1 MRIKLE
7 ELEITELVDGIV
19 ACDRKAVARAITLV
33 ESKKASD
40 VSLSEKLLEGIQSA
54 DGSSLRIGI
63 SGPPGVGKST
73 FIESIGQLML
83 DDGNKLAVLAVDP
96 SSSISGGSILGD
108 KTRMESLSRNEKV
121 FIRPS
126 PSGESLGGVNRS
138 TRESIAIIEAAG
150 FNITIVETVGVGQ
163 SQTEVFDM
171 IDIFIVL
178 LSPGAGDQLQG
189 IKRGIIEVADI
200 LVVNKSDG
208 DLKSSSRNTV
218 LDYKNALKL
227 LKPRTKDWSVPV
239 IACSSL
245 ENIGLD
251 ECWESIQ
258 NFQKFISASGLLQHN
273 RNKQQEKWL
282 LEETK
287 QELLDALEKN
297 EDIQDKLRN
306 IQANISED
314 KRPIKTKAKG
324 IVESFLDKMGKK
336 K

>member
-1 MRIKLE
+1 ME
-7 ELEITELVDGIV
+7 ELEITELVDGII

-40 VSLSEKLLEGIQSA
+40 VSLSEKLLEGIQIA

-63 SGPPGVGKST
+63 SGSPGVGKST

-83 DDGNKLAVLAVDP
+83 DDGNKLAVLAIDP

-227 LKPRTKDWSVPV
+227 LKPRIKDWSVPV

-273 RNKQQEKWL
+273 RNKQQKKWL

-297 EDIQDKLRN
+297 EDVQDKLRN
-306 IQANISED
+306 TQANIDED
-314 KRPIKTKAKG
+314 KRPIKTKAKV

>member
-1 MRIKLE
+1 ME
-7 ELEITELVDGIV
+7 ELEITELVDGII

-63 SGPPGVGKST
+63 SGSPGVGKST

-83 DDGNKLAVLAVDP
+83 DDGNKLAVLAIDP

-258 NFQKFISASGLLQHN
+258 NFQKFISSSGLLQHN
-273 RNKQQEKWL
+273 RNKQQKKWL

-287 QELLDALEKN
+287 QELLDALENN

-306 IQANISED
+306 IQANIAED
-314 KRPIKTKAKG
+314 NRPIKTKAKD

>member
-1 MRIKLE
+1 ME
-7 ELEITELVDGIV
+7 ELEITELVDGII

-63 SGPPGVGKST
+63 SGSPGVGKST

-83 DDGNKLAVLAVDP
+83 DDGNKLAVLAIDP

-227 LKPRTKDWSVPV
+227 LKPRIKNWSVPV

-306 IQANISED
+306 TQANITED

-324 IVESFLDKMGKK
+324 IVESFLDKMGNKK
-336 K
+336 

>member
-1 MRIKLE
+1 ME
-7 ELEITELVDGIV
+7 ELEITELVDGII

-63 SGPPGVGKST
+63 SGSPGVGKST

-83 DDGNKLAVLAVDP
+83 DDGNKLAVLAIDP

-297 EDIQDKLRN
+297 EAIQDKLRN
-306 IQANISED
+306 TQVLSLIHI
-314 KRPIKTKAKG
+314 
-324 IVESFLDKMGKK
+324 
-336 K
+336 

>member
-1 MRIKLE
+1 ME
-7 ELEITELVDGIV
+7 EFEITELVDGVI
-19 ACDRKAVARAITLV
+19 ACDRKAIARAITLV
-33 ESKKASD
+33 ESKKTSD
-40 VSLSEKLLEGIQSA
+40 ASLSEQLLEGIQSA
-54 DGSSLRIGI
+54 DRSSLRIGI

-73 FIESIGQLML
+73 FIESIGQLMV

-126 PSGESLGGVNRS
+126 PSGENLGGVNRS
-138 TRESIAIIEAAG
+138 TRESIAILEAAG

-227 LKPRTKDWSVPV
+227 LKPRTENWSVPV

-258 NFQKFISASGLLQHN
+258 NFQIFISTCGLLERN
-273 RNKQQEKWL
+273 RSKQQEKWL

-287 QELLDALEKN
+287 QGLLDALEKN

-306 IQANISED
+306 IQANITED
-314 KRPIKTKAKG
+314 KRSIKTKAKG
-324 IVESFLDKMGKK
+324 IVESFLDKMGNKK
-336 K
+336 

>member
-1 MRIKLE
+1 ME
-7 ELEITELVDGIV
+7 ELEITELVDGII

-63 SGPPGVGKST
+63 SGSPGVGKST

-83 DDGNKLAVLAVDP
+83 DDGNKLAVLAIDP

-306 IQANISED
+306 TQANITED
-314 KRPIKTKAKG
+314 KRPIKTKAKS

>member
-1 MRIKLE
+1 M
-7 ELEITELVDGIV
+7 
-19 ACDRKAVARAITLV
+19 
-33 ESKKASD
+33 
-40 VSLSEKLLEGIQSA
+40 
-54 DGSSLRIGI
+54 
-63 SGPPGVGKST
+63 
-73 FIESIGQLML
+73 
-83 DDGNKLAVLAVDP
+83 
-96 SSSISGGSILGD
+96 GD

-126 PSGESLGGVNRS
+126 PSGENLGGVNRS
-138 TRESIAIIEAAG
+138 TRQSIAIIEAAG
-150 FNITIVETVGVGQ
+150 FNITIVETVSVGQ

-171 IDIFIVL
+171 IDVFIVL

-273 RNKQQEKWL
+273 RNKQQKKWL

-306 IQANISED
+306 TQINITED

>member
-7 ELEITELVDGIV
+7 ELEITELVDGII

-40 VSLSEKLLEGIQSA
+40 VSHSEKLLEGIQSA

-63 SGPPGVGKST
+63 SGSPGVGKST

-83 DDGNKLAVLAVDP
+83 DDGNKLAVLAIDP

-227 LKPRTKDWSVPV
+227 LKPRIKDWSVPV

-273 RNKQQEKWL
+273 RNKQQKKWL

-297 EDIQDKLRN
+297 EDVQDKLRN
-306 IQANISED
+306 TQANIDED
-314 KRPIKTKAKG
+314 KRPIKTKAKV

>member
-1 MRIKLE
+1 ME
-7 ELEITELVDGIV
+7 ELEIAALVNGFI

-63 SGPPGVGKST
+63 SGSPGVGKST

-83 DDGNKLAVLAVDP
+83 DDGNKLAVLAIDP

-245 ENIGLD
+245 EKIGLD

-258 NFQKFISASGLLQHN
+258 SFQKFISASGLLQHN

-297 EDIQDKLRN
+297 EDIQDQLRYT
-306 IQANISED
+306 QANIAED

>member
-1 MRIKLE
+1 
-7 ELEITELVDGIV
+7 
-19 ACDRKAVARAITLV
+19 
-33 ESKKASD
+33 
-40 VSLSEKLLEGIQSA
+40 
-54 DGSSLRIGI
+54 
-63 SGPPGVGKST
+63 
-73 FIESIGQLML
+73 
-83 DDGNKLAVLAVDP
+83 
-96 SSSISGGSILGD
+96 
-108 KTRMESLSRNEKV
+108 
-121 FIRPS
+121 
-126 PSGESLGGVNRS
+126 
-138 TRESIAIIEAAG
+138 
-150 FNITIVETVGVGQ
+150 
-163 SQTEVFDM
+163 M

-227 LKPRTKDWSVPV
+227 LKPRTENWSVPV

-258 NFQKFISASGLLQHN
+258 NFQKFISTCGLLERN
-273 RNKQQEKWL
+273 RSKQQEKWL

-287 QELLDALEKN
+287 QGLLDALEKN

-306 IQANISED
+306 IQANITED
-314 KRPIKTKAKG
+314 KRSIKTKAKG
-324 IVESFLDKMGKK
+324 IVESFLDKMGNKK
-336 K
+336 

>member
-1 MRIKLE
+1 LE
-7 ELEITELVDGIV
+7 ESEITELVNGVI
-19 ACDRKAVARAITLV
+19 ACDRKAIARAITLV

-40 VSLSEKLLEGIQSA
+40 ASLSEQLLESIQSA

-73 FIESIGQLML
+73 FIESIGQLMV

-138 TRESIAIIEAAG
+138 TRESIAILEAAG

-227 LKPRTKDWSVPV
+227 LKPRTENWSVPV

-258 NFQKFISASGLLQHN
+258 NFQKFISTYGLLERN
-273 RNKQQEKWL
+273 RSRQQKKWL

-287 QELLDALEKN
+287 QGLLDALEKN
-297 EDIQDKLRN
+297 EDIQDKLKN
-306 IQANISED
+306 IQANITED
-314 KRPIKTKAKG
+314 KRSIKTKAKS
-324 IVESFLDKMGKK
+324 IVESFLDKMGNKK
-336 K
+336 

>member
-1 MRIKLE
+1 ME
-7 ELEITELVDGIV
+7 ESEITELVNGVI
-19 ACDRKAVARAITLV
+19 ACDRKAIARAITLV

-40 VSLSEKLLEGIQSA
+40 ASLSEQLLESIQSA
-54 DGSSLRIGI
+54 DGASLRIGI

-73 FIESIGQLML
+73 FIESIGQLMV

-138 TRESIAIIEAAG
+138 TRESIAILEAAG

-227 LKPRTKDWSVPV
+227 LKPRTENWSVPV

-258 NFQKFISASGLLQHN
+258 NFQKFISTCGLLERN
-273 RNKQQEKWL
+273 RSKQQEKWL

-287 QELLDALEKN
+287 QGLLDALEKN

-306 IQANISED
+306 IQANITED
-314 KRPIKTKAKG
+314 KRSIKTKAKS
-324 IVESFLDKMGKK
+324 IVESFLDKMGNKK
-336 K
+336 

>member
-1 MRIKLE
+1 ME
-7 ELEITELVDGIV
+7 ELEITELVNGII

-40 VSLSEKLLEGIQSA
+40 VSLSEKLLEGIQST
-54 DGSSLRIGI
+54 DESSLRIGI
-63 SGPPGVGKST
+63 SGSPGVGKST

-83 DDGNKLAVLAVDP
+83 DDGNKLAVLAIDP

-108 KTRMESLSRNEKV
+108 KTRMESLSRNQKV

-245 ENIGLD
+245 EKIGLD

-258 NFQKFISASGLLQHN
+258 SFQKFISASGLLQHN

-287 QELLDALEKN
+287 QELLDTLEKN
-297 EDIQDKLRN
+297 EDIQDQLRYT
-306 IQANISED
+306 QANIAED

-324 IVESFLDKMGKK
+324 IVASFLDKIGKK

>member
-1 MRIKLE
+1 LRIKLE
-7 ELEITELVDGIV
+7 ELEITELVNGII

-40 VSLSEKLLEGIQSA
+40 VSLSEKLLEGIQST

-63 SGPPGVGKST
+63 SGSPGVGKST

-83 DDGNKLAVLAVDP
+83 DDGNKLAILAIDP

-108 KTRMESLSRNEKV
+108 KTRMESLSRNQKV

-208 DLKSSSRNTV
+208 NLKSSSRNTV

-227 LKPRTKDWSVPV
+227 LKPRIKDWSVPV

-245 ENIGLD
+245 EKIGLD

-258 NFQKFISASGLLQHN
+258 SFQKFISASGLLQHN

-287 QELLDALEKN
+287 QELLDTLEKN
-297 EDIQDKLRN
+297 EDIQDQLRYT
-306 IQANISED
+306 QANIAED

-324 IVESFLDKMGKK
+324 IVASFLDKIGKK

>member
-1 MRIKLE
+1 ME
-7 ELEITELVDGIV
+7 ELEITELVDGII

-40 VSLSEKLLEGIQSA
+40 VSHSEKLLEGIQSA

-63 SGPPGVGKST
+63 SGSPGVGKST

-83 DDGNKLAVLAVDP
+83 DDGNKLAVLAIDP

-227 LKPRTKDWSVPV
+227 LKPRIKDWSVPV

-273 RNKQQEKWL
+273 RNKQQKKWL

-297 EDIQDKLRN
+297 EDVQDKLRN
-306 IQANISED
+306 TQANIDED
-314 KRPIKTKAKG
+314 KRPIKTKAKV

>member
-1 MRIKLE
+1 
-7 ELEITELVDGIV
+7 
-19 ACDRKAVARAITLV
+19 
-33 ESKKASD
+33 
-40 VSLSEKLLEGIQSA
+40 
-54 DGSSLRIGI
+54 
-63 SGPPGVGKST
+63 
-73 FIESIGQLML
+73 ML
-83 DDGNKLAVLAVDP
+83 DDGNKLAVLAIDA

-245 ENIGLD
+245 EKIGLD

-258 NFQKFISASGLLQHN
+258 SFQKFISASGLLQHN

-287 QELLDALEKN
+287 QELLDTLEKN
-297 EDIQDKLRN
+297 EDIQDQLRYT
-306 IQANISED
+306 QANIAED

-324 IVESFLDKMGKK
+324 IVASFLDKIGKK

>member
-7 ELEITELVDGIV
+7 ELEIAELVNGII

-40 VSLSEKLLEGIQSA
+40 VSLSEKLLEGIQST

-63 SGPPGVGKST
+63 SGSPGVGKST

-83 DDGNKLAVLAVDP
+83 EDGNKLAVLAIDP

-245 ENIGLD
+245 EKIGLD

-258 NFQKFISASGLLQHN
+258 SFQKFISDSGLLQHN
-273 RNKQQEKWL
+273 RNRQQEKWL

-287 QELLDALEKN
+287 QELLDTLEKN
-297 EDIQDKLRN
+297 EDIQDQLRYT
-306 IQANISED
+306 QANIAED

>member
-1 MRIKLE
+1 ME
-7 ELEITELVDGIV
+7 EFEITELVEGVI
-19 ACDRKAVARAITLV
+19 ACDRKAIARAITLV
-33 ESKKASD
+33 ESKKTSD
-40 VSLSEKLLEGIQSA
+40 ASLSEQLLEGIQSA
-54 DGSSLRIGI
+54 DRSSLRIGI

-73 FIESIGQLML
+73 FIESIGQLMV

-126 PSGESLGGVNRS
+126 PSGKNLGGVNRS
-138 TRESIAIIEAAG
+138 TRESIAILEAAG

-208 DLKSSSRNTV
+208 DLKSSSRNTI

-227 LKPRTKDWSVPV
+227 LKPRTENWSVPV

-258 NFQKFISASGLLQHN
+258 NFQKFISTCGLLERN
-273 RNKQQEKWL
+273 RSKQQEKWL

-287 QELLDALEKN
+287 QGLLDALEKN

-306 IQANISED
+306 IQANITED
-314 KRPIKTKAKG
+314 KRSIKTKAKG
-324 IVESFLDKMGKK
+324 IVESFLDKMGNKK
-336 K
+336 

>member
-1 MRIKLE
+1 
-7 ELEITELVDGIV
+7 
-19 ACDRKAVARAITLV
+19 
-33 ESKKASD
+33 
-40 VSLSEKLLEGIQSA
+40 
-54 DGSSLRIGI
+54 
-63 SGPPGVGKST
+63 
-73 FIESIGQLML
+73 
-83 DDGNKLAVLAVDP
+83 
-96 SSSISGGSILGD
+96 
-108 KTRMESLSRNEKV
+108 MESLSRNEKV

-258 NFQKFISASGLLQHN
+258 NFQKFISASGFLQHIETN
-273 RNKQQEKWL
+273 SKKNGCWRKPNKNCLTL
-282 LEETK
+282 LK
-287 QELLDALEKN
+287 
-297 EDIQDKLRN
+297 
-306 IQANISED
+306 
-314 KRPIKTKAKG
+314 
-324 IVESFLDKMGKK
+324 KMRIFRIN
-336 K
+336 

>member
-1 MRIKLE
+1 LRIKLE
-7 ELEITELVDGIV
+7 ELEITELVDGII

-40 VSLSEKLLEGIQSA
+40 VSHSEKLLEGIQSA

-63 SGPPGVGKST
+63 SGSPGVGKST

-83 DDGNKLAVLAVDP
+83 DDGNKLAVLAIDP

-227 LKPRTKDWSVPV
+227 LKPRIKDWSVPV

-273 RNKQQEKWL
+273 RNKQQKKWL

-297 EDIQDKLRN
+297 EDVQDKLRN
-306 IQANISED
+306 TQANIDED
-314 KRPIKTKAKG
+314 KRPIKTKAKV

>member
-1 MRIKLE
+1 ME
-7 ELEITELVDGIV
+7 ELEITELVDGII

-63 SGPPGVGKST
+63 SGSPGVGKST

-83 DDGNKLAVLAVDP
+83 DDGNKLAVLAIDP

-258 NFQKFISASGLLQHN
+258 NFQKFISSSGLLQHN
-273 RNKQQEKWL
+273 RNKQQKKWL

-306 IQANISED
+306 TRANIAED

>member
-1 MRIKLE
+1 LRIKLE
-7 ELEITELVDGIV
+7 ELEITELVNGII

-40 VSLSEKLLEGIQSA
+40 VSLSEKLLEGIQST
-54 DGSSLRIGI
+54 DESSLRIGI
-63 SGPPGVGKST
+63 SGSPGVGKST

-83 DDGNKLAVLAVDP
+83 DDGNKLAVLAIDP

-108 KTRMESLSRNEKV
+108 KTRMESLSRNQKV

-245 ENIGLD
+245 EKIGLD

-258 NFQKFISASGLLQHN
+258 SFQKFISASGLLQHN

-287 QELLDALEKN
+287 QELLDTLEKN
-297 EDIQDKLRN
+297 EDIQDQLRYT
-306 IQANISED
+306 QANIAED

-324 IVESFLDKMGKK
+324 IVASFLDKIGKK

>member
-1 MRIKLE
+1 ME
-7 ELEITELVDGIV
+7 ELEITELVNGII

-40 VSLSEKLLEGIQSA
+40 VSLSEKLLEGIQST
-54 DGSSLRIGI
+54 DESSLRIGI
-63 SGPPGVGKST
+63 SGSPGVGKST

-83 DDGNKLAVLAVDP
+83 DDGNKLAVLAIDP

-108 KTRMESLSRNEKV
+108 KTRMESLSRNQKV

-245 ENIGLD
+245 EKIGLD

-258 NFQKFISASGLLQHN
+258 SFQKFISDSGLLQHN

-287 QELLDALEKN
+287 QELLDTLEKN
-297 EDIQDKLRN
+297 EDIQDQLRYT
-306 IQANISED
+306 QANIAED

-324 IVESFLDKMGKK
+324 IVASFLDKIGKK

>member
-1 MRIKLE
+1 ME
-7 ELEITELVDGIV
+7 ELEIAELVNGII

-40 VSLSEKLLEGIQSA
+40 VSLSEKLLEGIQST
-54 DGSSLRIGI
+54 DESSLRIGI
-63 SGPPGVGKST
+63 SGSPGVGKST

-83 DDGNKLAVLAVDP
+83 DDGNKFAVLAIDP

-245 ENIGLD
+245 EKIGLD

-258 NFQKFISASGLLQHN
+258 SFQKFISASGLLQHN

-287 QELLDALEKN
+287 QELLDTLEKN
-297 EDIQDKLRN
+297 EDIQDQLRYT
-306 IQANISED
+306 QANIAED

-324 IVESFLDKMGKK
+324 IVASFLDKIGKK

>member
-7 ELEITELVDGIV
+7 ELEITELVDGII

-63 SGPPGVGKST
+63 SGSPGVGKST

-83 DDGNKLAVLAVDP
+83 DDGNKLAVLAIDP

-273 RNKQQEKWL
+273 RNKQQE
-282 LEETK
+282 
-287 QELLDALEKN
+287 
-297 EDIQDKLRN
+297 
-306 IQANISED
+306 
-314 KRPIKTKAKG
+314 
-324 IVESFLDKMGKK
+324 
-336 K
+336 